1 MDFVVFN
8 RAKNKIPIA
17 RNYNDAPIGFVNFAA
32 LIRIVRKSYA
42 AADGLRSLT

>member
-8 RAKNKIPIA
+8 RAKNK
-17 RNYNDAPIGFVNFAA
+17 IGFVNFAA